1 MKKGDLN
8 KYKTLLEEE
17 LGKLNEDLV
26 NIGTFND
33 ETNQWEARPSEQ
45 EGPES
50 DMLDLADRSEDYESR
65 SETLK
70 ALSKRVG
77 DVKDALKKIDDGT
90 YGICEI
96 SGEQI
101 EEARLMANPAARTC
115 KVHINE

>member
-8 KYKTLLEEE
+8 KYKALLEEE
-17 LGKLNEDLV
+17 LEKLSEELQ
-26 NIGTFND
+26 NIGTLNT

-50 DMLDLADRSEDYESR
+50 DMLDLADRSEEYESR

-70 ALSKRVG
+70 TLSKRMH
-77 DVKDALKKIDDGT
+77 DVQDAIKKFDDGT
-90 YGICEI
+90 YGICEV

-115 KVHINE
+115 KGHINE